1 MKSPIFILEDSSR
14 PHKENNVPTKSVH
27 TFDEAVTECGVG
39 KFHYFT
45 FVACGF
51 CFVEIVLA
59 IYSTQLYIMFTK
71 CDLQI
76 TIHEEGI
83 VTSATLMGIIAS
95 SHAWGFISDKWG
107 RIKVIRISIPGTVI
121 FIILSALASTTPM
134 LITCRFLVGVLIGGC
149 QASVFSYFGEF
160 FNSEVRPRSVAR
172 TSMFFA
178 FGSLLAPVLAITFL
192 PFKFDWTIYGYPFSS
207 WRLVEMTCALP
218 GICVLVVL
226 PYMPESPKFL
236 LSKGDNEGSLKVL
249 RYIYFINTGKSR
261 EEYPVEKL
269 YEDDDN
275 LKESDVPSNPLSLL
289 WNQTIQM
296 FLKSRLWVSLNLL
309 SNFFFSYAVWNGLHA
324 WYPEILTLTSK
335 LRETGMTV
343 CEIIQNEL
351 KTTPNM
357 TGPSHS
363 HLGCATEIDNTIY
376 HVVIVIGLVN
386 AVVYMISGY
395 VVKLFRKKH
404 LIAFWLLFSG
414 LSTVLITWCRNFY
427 LTNFLFLNVNMIAVN
442 AGLVIAIAVSFYPTS
457 ISATAVCLIMM
468 FGSLGQ
474 VVGVNI
480 IGFFLPRNCEF
491 IFYGSGTFLCCL
503 ALLSFLLPSDQS
515 ERNGSIDHSIPKN
528 STSGKSHVSTKSVH
542 TFDEAVTEC
551 GVGKFHYF
559 TFVVCGLC
567 LMEIVLAIYST
578 QLYIMFT
585 KCDLQITMHEEG
597 IVTSATLMGI
607 IASSHAWGFISDK
620 WGRIKVIRIS
630 IPGTVIF
637 IILSALASTTPM
649 LITCRF
655 LVGVLIGGC
664 QASVF
669 SYFGEFFNSEIRPR
683 SVARTSMFFA
693 LGSLLAP
700 VLSITFLPFKFD
712 WTIYGHPFSSW
723 RLVEMTCA
731 LPGICVLV
739 VLPFMPE
746 SPKFLL
752 SKGDNE
758 GSLKVLRY
766 IYYINT
772 GKSKDEYPVEKLYE
786 DSANLKESDEPRNPF
801 LLLWNQTIQMF
812 LKSRV
817 WVSLNLLTNIFVS
830 YAVWN
835 GLHAWYP
842 EILTLTSK
850 LRETGMTVCEIV
862 QNELK
867 TTPNMTGPPHGDL
880 GCATKIDN
888 TIYHVVIVI
897 GLVNAVVYMIS
908 GYVVKLFR
916 KKHLIAFWLLFS
928 GLSTVLITWC
938 RHFYLTNFLF
948 LNVNMIAVNVGLIVA
963 IAVSYFPTSISATTV
978 CLTMMSGRIGQVVGV
993 NVIGFIL
1000 PRNCELIFYGS
1011 GTVLCCF
1018 ALLSL
1023 LLPSDQS
1030 ERNGSVDH
1038 SIPKSS
1044 TSGSNSDINPVNTV
1058 KV

>member
-442 AGLVIAIAVSFYPTS
+442 AGLVIAIA
-457 ISATAVCLIMM
+457 
-468 FGSLGQ
+468 
-474 VVGVNI
+474 
-480 IGFFLPRNCEF
+480 
-491 IFYGSGTFLCCL
+491 
-503 ALLSFLLPSDQS
+503 
-515 ERNGSIDHSIPKN
+515 
-528 STSGKSHVSTKSVH
+528 
-542 TFDEAVTEC
+542 
-551 GVGKFHYF
+551 
-559 TFVVCGLC
+559 
-567 LMEIVLAIYST
+567 
-578 QLYIMFT
+578 
-585 KCDLQITMHEEG
+585 
-597 IVTSATLMGI
+597 
-607 IASSHAWGFISDK
+607 
-620 WGRIKVIRIS
+620 
-630 IPGTVIF
+630 
-637 IILSALASTTPM
+637 
-649 LITCRF
+649 
-655 LVGVLIGGC
+655 
-664 QASVF
+664 
-669 SYFGEFFNSEIRPR
+669 
-683 SVARTSMFFA
+683 
-693 LGSLLAP
+693 
-700 VLSITFLPFKFD
+700 FD